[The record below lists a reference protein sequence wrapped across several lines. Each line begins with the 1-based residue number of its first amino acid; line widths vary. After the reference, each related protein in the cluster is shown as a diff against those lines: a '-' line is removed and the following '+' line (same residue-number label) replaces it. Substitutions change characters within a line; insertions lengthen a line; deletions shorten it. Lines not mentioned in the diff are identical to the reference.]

1 MISGKTACL
10 GALFVASALVASAE
24 TGTVKADRVN
34 VRGQAG
40 LSGEVITQLN
50 TGETVTILEPVTVK
64 AAKGEPTNWF
74 KIALPANTPLWVNA
88 SFVSTNQTVSSKKL
102 NVRGGPGE
110 NFSVVARVEKGTE
123 LKVLRKEGDWL
134 EVQAPEGAAAYVV
147 ASYIEVAGAPASV
160 AKAETKP
167 EASAKPAPVA
177 VEAKPVPVAE
187 VKPEPA
193 PVVAQD
199 KKPDAEPAS
208 PAPATIPVI
217 PQASP
222 APAAPVPAN
231 PVAIPASAPEAAS
244 LSGGVPA
251 VARKVFREGIVRR
264 DLHVNTP
271 SYFSLEDR
279 YSAEKIAFLIAN
291 EQKFELWRYVGSRVI
306 ISGEEFLDDRWKRV
320 PIIKI
325 ETLDLP

>member
-10 GALFVASALVASAE
+10 FALFIASPVLSFAE
-24 TGTVKADRVN
+24 TGKVNADHVN
-34 VRGQAG
+34 VRGFAG
-40 LSGEVITQLN
+40 MSAEVITQLRK
-50 TGETVTILEPVTVK
+50 GETVTVLEPVVVK

-74 KIALPANTPLWVNA
+74 RIALPANTPLWVNA
-88 SFVSTNQTVSSKKL
+88 AFVSTNQIVTVKKL
-102 NVRGGPGE
+102 NVRSGPSE
-110 NFSVVARVEKGTE
+110 NFSAVARVEKGSE

-134 EVQAPEGAAAYVV
+134 EIQAPADAAAYVV
-147 ASYIEVAGAPASV
+147 ASFIDVAGSSESTKATKPVKPAPAAV
-160 AKAETKP
+160 AETKP
-167 EASAKPAPVA
+167 T
-177 VEAKPVPVAE
+177 PVAE

-199 KKPDAEPAS
+199 KKPEPEAPKTEAS
-208 PAPATIPVI
+208 PVI
-217 PQASP
+217 PQAAPAPVVP
-222 APAAPVPAN
+222 APAPTTVVAPS
-231 PVAIPASAPEAAS
+231 IPAAS
-244 LSGGVPA
+244 SSEVPP
-251 VARKVFREGIVRR
+251 VARKVFREGVIRR

-271 SYFSLEDR
+271 SYFNLEDR
-279 YSAEKIAFLIAN
+279 YTGEKIAFLVAN